1 MERNTVDNG
10 VGFTWSVGLHGNRN
24 RISRRHMARLLI
36 LCASLPA
43 VVLSHPAFAQAPNMP
58 QNMFMGGPQ
67 ATPGIPGGVP
77 NPLEGTQNITPQML
91 DPTAGDRATSLVGL
105 VEAFDEALTKH
116 PRVASV
122 RAQLGIAKSLYAQ
135 ALTFPNP
142 SILVYQG
149 MRAEQTYQRG
159 VSIPIEPPWK
169 VVTRLISAKQQL
181 KQSDLQIMNQLWLL
195 RLDVRRA
202 FMEVVVAQETAQT
215 LSDLKSVSST
225 LLNVAQKRFQAGDV
239 PELDVLKA
247 RLATSQADLDYNQGL
262 RRVIQAK
269 QQLNIML
276 GRNFEEGISVQR
288 LPILKAKVETNDL
301 LPDFN
306 KPIPPVAEYVKQA
319 LKDRLDLKVTE
330 QQIKANQ
337 AGRTN
342 AIGNIMPNFQM
353 NVGNSST
360 GNPPTG
366 PKIKNGYFIGI
377 SQEVPITN
385 WQQGDIANF
394 NATIKQL
401 KFELVSQHNV
411 ITGQVAAAYQ
421 KLVAA
426 RDRIKTYRDHVLD
439 DSNEVVR
446 LARRSY
452 EVGQSDITS
461 TLAAQHDN
469 ITIQSQYLDA
479 VQAYQQAFA
488 DLEQAIGKPLQ

>member
-1 MERNTVDNG
+1 MEQNKVAKGNG
-10 VGFTWSVGLHGNRN
+10 SIRFVRTGKMRMTKAAKKAQV
-24 RISRRHMARLLI
+24 LLF
-36 LCASLPA
+36 CASLSTLPYP
-43 VVLSHPAFAQAPNMP
+43 VLAQSSINMP
-58 QNMFMGGPQ
+58 QNMFMGGSQ
-67 ATPGIPGGVP
+67 ASPGNPGGVP
-77 NPLEGTQNITPQML
+77 NPLSGTESITPQML
-91 DPTAGDRATSLVGL
+91 NPTEGDKATSLIGL
-105 VEAFDEALTKH
+105 VAAFDESLTKH

-122 RAQLGIAKSLYAQ
+122 RAQLGIAKALYAQ
-135 ALTFPNP
+135 ALTLPNP

-169 VVTRLISAKQQL
+169 IVTRIISAKQQI
-181 KQSDLQIMNQLWLL
+181 KQSDLQIMNSLWLL

-215 LSDLKSVSST
+215 LADLKSVSSK

-247 RLATSQADLDYNQGL
+247 RLATTQAELDHNQGL

-269 QQLNIML
+269 QQLNVML
-276 GRNFEEGISVQR
+276 GRNFEEGINVQR

-306 KPIPPVAEYVKQA
+306 KPIPPVIDYVKQA
-319 LKDRLDLKVTE
+319 LQDRLDLKVIE

-337 AGRTN
+337 AGRN
-342 AIGNIMPNFQM
+342 NSIGNIIPNFQM
-353 NVGNSST
+353 NVGNSAT
-360 GNPPTG
+360 GNPPSG

-401 KFELVSQHNV
+401 KLELVSQKNV

-426 RDRIKTYRDHVLD
+426 RERIKAYREHVLD

-488 DLEQAIGKPLQ
+488 DLEQAVGKPLQ